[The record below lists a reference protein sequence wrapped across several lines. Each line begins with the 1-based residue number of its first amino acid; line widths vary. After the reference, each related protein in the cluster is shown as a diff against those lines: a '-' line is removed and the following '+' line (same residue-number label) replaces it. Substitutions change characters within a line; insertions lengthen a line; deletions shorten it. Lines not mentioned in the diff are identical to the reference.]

1 MSPTKNPLGF
11 LSKPNKPI
19 PAGMYHY
26 ISPLDDPSN
35 YRLHLRVEDDG
46 DGILIINAST
56 ILHLNKTAT
65 EYAFYIVNNL
75 PASEVAK
82 KVVSRYEVTPEQVKE
97 DYLSLIERIQ
107 TLIKTP
113 DLDPVSFL
121 DLDRKE
127 PYQGQIS
134 APFRLDCALTYRLPE
149 NQSATFA
156 PIERVKN
163 ELTYKEWKNII
174 DIAWQAGIPH
184 IVFTG
189 GEPTLHD
196 DLVQLIGYAQS
207 KDQVTGLLTNGLRL
221 IDNDYLNEIL
231 NAGLDHVMLIL
242 DPEIET
248 AWSVLQN
255 LCNQDIF
262 TAVHLTIGNDNQLML
277 ASILGRLSTI
287 GVKAISLSS
296 TSPNN
301 NDRLNQGRTLI
312 AEMNLD
318 LIWNLPVPYS
328 EFNPIAFETNHQE
341 FLKGAGRAWL
351 YIEPD
356 GDVLPSQ
363 GINTVLG
370 NILTDP
376 WDVIW
381 KKATSIKIA
390 T

>member
-1 MSPTKNPLGF
+1 MSQTKNPFGF
-11 LSKPNKPI
+11 LSKRNKPI

-26 ISPLDDPSN
+26 ISPPEDPKN

-56 ILHLNKTAT
+56 ILHLNQTAT
-65 EYAFYIVNNL
+65 EYAYYIVNNL
-75 PASEVAK
+75 PTNEVSK
-82 KVVSRYEVTPEQVKE
+82 KMLSRYEVTPEKVQE
-97 DYLSLIERIQ
+97 DYLRLIERIQ

-113 DLDPVSFL
+113 DLDPVTFL

-127 PYQGQIS
+127 PYQGRIS

-156 PIERVKN
+156 PIERVRK
-163 ELTYKEWKNII
+163 ELTYHEWKTII
-174 DIAWQAGIPH
+174 DTAWQAGIPH

-189 GEPTLHD
+189 GEPTLRD
-196 DLVQLIGYAQS
+196 DLVQLISYAQS

-221 IDNDYLNEIL
+221 TDNEYLNEIL

-242 DPEIET
+242 DPEIDT

-262 TAVHLTIGNDNQLML
+262 TAVHLTIDNENQIQL
-277 ASILGRLSTI
+277 ASILGRLSKI
-287 GVKAISLSS
+287 GLKSISLSA
-296 TSPNN
+296 TDPKNN
-301 NDRLNQGRTLI
+301 YILNQGRALI
-312 AEMNLD
+312 AEMNFD

-341 FLKGAGRAWL
+341 FLNGAGRAWL

-363 GINTVLG
+363 GVNTVLG
-370 NILTDP
+370 NLLTDP